1 MGRQKAIIFALA
13 CSLAAAL
20 GPASMAG
27 AEDQVTAH
35 SHTDTPRSVNSA
47 SMAGVREQGGGI
59 SLKVAGSNNSGVT
72 GTAMLRS
79 IDGDKTEV
87 EVLENGGGAGQQ
99 PIHIHEGACADLNP
113 VPKIPL
119 TTVVNGASTTMLD
132 GSLQQLTSSPHVIF
146 MPKSPEELPIFVAC
160 ADITVVGELATLPST
175 GEPVPWVETA
185 IGLSGFGLAL
195 AVAGYAL
202 RRHARRAW
210 ASTRRGAG

>member
-1 MGRQKAIIFALA
+1 
-13 CSLAAAL
+13 
-20 GPASMAG
+20 
-27 AEDQVTAH
+27 
-35 SHTDTPRSVNSA
+35 
-47 SMAGVREQGGGI
+47 
-59 SLKVAGSNNSGVT
+59 
-72 GTAMLRS
+72 
-79 IDGDKTEV
+79 
-87 EVLENGGGAGQQ
+87 
-99 PIHIHEGACADLNP
+99 

-146 MPKSPEELPIFVAC
+146 MHKSPEGLPIFVAG

-175 GEPVPWVETA
+175 GEPDPWVETA

-210 ASTRRGAG
+210 ASTRRAAGCRVGSMHRSDATYFPADER